1 MELQRTR
8 VFLLLSLLVVGM
20 LLYSNWQQELAP
32 VPSSV
37 SESSISSDA
46 GSQHNDIPS
55 DLASV
60 SQTIGSKPQDVSMP
74 NTSISEKAA
83 TGTIVSVKTD
93 VLDIKIDTKGG
104 DILYAQL
111 PQYPTSLKTPDD
123 GFHLLQND
131 AERYYIVQTGLIGR
145 DQKGPDSKQ
154 FGRGQYQYAKTNYQ
168 MADGQDVLEVPFVW
182 HNNDVKI
189 TKTFVFERGNYLS
202 SVHYKVENK
211 TSTPW
216 VGSFYG
222 QIKREKKEKKNG
234 LMGVQMYQG
243 GAVFTEDKPYKK
255 ISFGDMKDSSFNQK
269 IQGGW
274 AAMLERYFLCAWIPD
289 SESENKFYT
298 SAGDNNIF
306 GIGSISSF
314 EVLPGESKQVSAQL
328 YMGPEKADDLKL
340 ISSGLELTVDYGI
353 LWPISQLLFWLLK
366 NIYSFLGN
374 WGWSIISLTLL
385 IKIVFYKLS
394 AKSYTSMALMK
405 SVQPKIEALKTRCG
419 DDKQQFS
426 QGLLA
431 LYKKEKVNPLGG
443 CLPILVQ
450 IPVFIALYYVLLE
463 SVELRQ
469 SPFIFWI
476 QDLSI
481 KDPFY
486 ILPLIMGGSM
496 FLQQRMNP
504 PPPDPMQAKIMMAM
518 PVVFTFLFLSFPSG
532 LVLYWVSNNILS
544 MLQQGYIQR
553 KFGLNKDK
561 QTHNKPKTLKPV

>member
-8 VFLLLSLLVVGM
+8 VFLLLSLFVVGM
-20 LLYSNWQQELAP
+20 LLYTNWQQQFAP
-32 VPSSV
+32 STSTVAQEEPTKTVP
-37 SESSISSDA
+37 
-46 GSQHNDIPS
+46 QYNDIPS
-55 DLASV
+55 DLVSAS
-60 SQTIGSKPQDVSMP
+60 SP
-74 NTSISEKAA
+74 NDYAHQNLASTSADSAA
-83 TGTIVSVKTD
+83 STGTLISVKTD
-93 VLDIKIDTKGG
+93 VLDLRIDTKGG
-104 DILYAQL
+104 DIVFAQL
-111 PQYPTSLKTPDD
+111 PQYPKSLETPED
-123 GFHLLQND
+123 GYQLLQSSGD
-131 AERYYIVQTGLIGR
+131 GYYIVQTGLVGR
-145 DQKGPDSKQ
+145 DQKGPDSKKT
-154 FGRGQYQYAKTNYQ
+154 GRGQLQYAKTNYQ
-168 MADGQDVLEVPFVW
+168 LSDNQDVLEVPLVW
-182 HNNDVKI
+182 DKDGIEV
-189 TKTFVFERGNYLS
+189 TKTFTFKRGEYLS
-202 SVHYKVENK
+202 TIRYDVKNK
-211 TSTPW
+211 TSEPW

-222 QIKREKKEKKNG
+222 QIKRKKQEKKNG

-243 GAVFTEDKPYKK
+243 GAVYTEDKPYKK
-255 ISFGDMKDSSFNQK
+255 ISFGDMKDSNFNQK

-274 AAMLERYFLCAWIPD
+274 AAMLERYFLSAWIPD
-289 SESENKFYT
+289 SQDYNKYYT
-298 SAGDNNIF
+298 SADENNVF

-314 EVLPGESKQVSAQL
+314 EVLPGEHKEISGQL
-328 YMGPEKADDLKL
+328 YTGPEVADELKQ

-366 NIYSFLGN
+366 HIYGFLGN

-394 AKSYTSMALMK
+394 AKSYTSMAHMK
-405 SVQPKIEALKTRCG
+405 AVQPKIEALKQRCG
-419 DDKQQFS
+419 EDKQQFS

-486 ILPLIMGGSM
+486 ILPLIMGASM

-518 PVVFTFLFLSFPSG
+518 PIVFTFLFLSFPSG

-553 KFGLNKDK
+553 KFGLNKNK
-561 QTHNKPKTLKPV
+561 QKNKPNIQKSD